1 MAIIEGVWHWLFTGN
16 SCRRAFLELLWMSAS
31 YQLDL
36 GTPPATSLLLW
47 HMFPLNELTGKQ
59 RKIYTRLEMVVRSCD
74 KKDLKVVLG
83 DFNAVSGNA
92 RLQGDT
98 VLGPWG
104 SGSPNENSDFL
115 FCRGC
120 QLSITGSW
128 FQRKDIFTDIPGSP
142 TTGKHKRR

>member
-1 MAIIEGVWHWLFTGN
+1 
-16 SCRRAFLELLWMSAS
+16 
-31 YQLDL
+31 
-36 GTPPATSLLLW
+36 
-47 HMFPLNELTGKQ
+47 
-59 RKIYTRLEMVVRSCD
+59 MVVRSCD